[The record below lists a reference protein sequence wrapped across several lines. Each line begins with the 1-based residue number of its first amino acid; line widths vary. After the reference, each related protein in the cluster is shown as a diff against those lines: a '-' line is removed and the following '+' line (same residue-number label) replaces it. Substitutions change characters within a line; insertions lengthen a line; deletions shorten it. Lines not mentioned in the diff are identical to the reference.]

1 MENEDYDNIAIFI
14 ASLYTNF
21 KSIFYEKINKRTL
34 KQKCDETQREIKTL
48 EDVYFDSEC
57 VETKCVETKYV
68 ETKYIETRCTVN
80 DTPCDD
86 NMKCDD
92 TKCDDTKCDDT
103 GKTVND
109 TICDDIYTTCDIVL
123 KNTTIDDSW
132 SVKYGIESV
141 KIYHG
146 HVYLHD
152 YSYDTSDDD
161 F

>member
-57 VETKCVETKYV
+57 VETKCVETKCVETKCV
-68 ETKYIETRCTVN
+68 ETKYVDTGCTVN
-80 DTPCDD
+80 DTTC
-86 NMKCDD
+86 N
-92 TKCDDTKCDDT
+92 
-103 GKTVND
+103 
-109 TICDDIYTTCDIVL
+109 DIYTTCDIVL
-123 KNTTIDDSW
+123 KNTTMDDSW

-146 HVYLHD
+146 HVSLHD

>member
-48 EDVYFDSEC
+48 EDVYFDFE
-57 VETKCVETKYV
+57 CVETKYV
-68 ETKYIETRCTVN
+68 ETKCVDTKCVETNGNVNDRSSDDNTKCVETKYVDTGSTVN
-80 DTPCDD
+80 DTTC
-86 NMKCDD
+86 N
-92 TKCDDTKCDDT
+92 
-103 GKTVND
+103 
-109 TICDDIYTTCDIVL
+109 DIYTTCDIVL
-123 KNTTIDDSW
+123 KNTTMDDSW

-146 HVYLHD
+146 HVSLHD

>member
-57 VETKCVETKYV
+57 VETKYV
-68 ETKYIETRCTVN
+68 ETECVETRCTVN

-86 NMKCDD
+86 N
-92 TKCDDTKCDDT
+92 TKCVET
-103 GKTVND
+103 GCIDSGSTVND
-109 TICDDIYTTCDIVL
+109 TTCNDIYTTCDIVL
-123 KNTTIDDSW
+123 KNTTMDDSW

-146 HVYLHD
+146 HVSLHD

>member
-57 VETKCVETKYV
+57 VETKYVETECVETECV
-68 ETKYIETRCTVN
+68 ETRCTVN

-86 NMKCDD
+86 N
-92 TKCDDTKCDDT
+92 TKCVDTKCDDT
-103 GKTVND
+103 GRTVND

-123 KNTTIDDSW
+123 KNTTMNDSW

-146 HVYLHD
+146 HVSLHD